1 MQLEALNKR
10 KLYVRLLR
18 YVHPYWRTF
27 LLAILSMVVLAA
39 TEPVLPALLKP
50 LLDGSFVGKD
60 PTLIKIIPLLVIVI
74 FFIRGVASFGSSVS
88 LNWVAHRVVMDLRR
102 EMFSSLLSLPVRFHD
117 ENPSGNLI
125 AKVTY
130 DVANIA
136 EASTKVIVVIIRDSL
151 TVVGLLAWMFYLD
164 WKLSLIFFIAAP
176 FIVLTVILLS
186 QRMRSLNRSLQRAV
200 GDMTHILE
208 EALVGNKVVKVFSG
222 QRYES
227 KRFDEVANWV
237 RRYAMKVVTTSAI
250 NVPTVQFV
258 AAIALASIIY
268 IASLQSAA
276 GNITVGTF
284 VSFFGAMALLFS
296 PIKRLTSVNEP
307 LQRGLAGAE
316 SVFALLDEKPE
327 PDFGL
332 RRIARARGVLKFE
345 DVNFHYDSMDRVI
358 LNNINLIVE
367 PEETVA
373 LVGPSGSG
381 KSTLVNLIPRFY
393 DPSKGRILLDGKDI
407 KTLAL
412 NDLRANLAIVTQ
424 DTILFNDTIAANIA
438 YGATSGYSEEALKR
452 AVVMAHAM
460 EFIEELPEGLMT
472 RTGENGVRLSG
483 GQRQR
488 LAIARAVLKD
498 APILILD
505 EATSALDARSE
516 RHIQAALEQLKRG
529 RTTIIIAHR
538 LSTIK
543 TADRIIVMD
552 GGIIKETGNHEKLM
566 ANNGT
571 YARLYRLQLQSHALG
586 DKQFV
591 TDLR

>member
-1 MQLEALNKR
+1 MQLGDLSKKR
-10 KLYVRLLR
+10 LYLRLLR
-18 YVHPYWRTF
+18 YVRPYWRIF
-27 LLAILSMVVLAA
+27 SLAILSMVVFAA

-50 LLDGSFVGKD
+50 LLDGSFISKD
-60 PTLIKIIPLLVIVI
+60 PTLIKTIPLLVIGI

-88 LNWVAHRVVMDLRR
+88 LNWVAHKVVMDLRR
-102 EMFSSLLSLPVRFHD
+102 RMFDRLLNLPIRFHD

-125 AKVTY
+125 AKLTY
-130 DVANIA
+130 DVTNIA
-136 EASTKVIVVIIRDSL
+136 EASTKVIVVIVRDSL
-151 TVVGLLAWMFYLD
+151 TVVGLLGWMFYLD

-176 FIVLTVILLS
+176 FIILTVVLLS

-200 GDMTHILE
+200 GDMTQIIE
-208 EALVGNKVVKVFSG
+208 EALGGNKVIKVFGG
-222 QRYES
+222 QDYER
-227 KRFDEVANWV
+227 KRFTEVSNWV

-327 PDFGL
+327 PDFGVK
-332 RRIARARGVLKFE
+332 RIARARGIIKFE
-345 DVNFHYDSMDRVI
+345 RVSFRYDSMHRSVLDD
-358 LNNINLIVE
+358 INLVIE

-381 KSTLVNLIPRFY
+381 KSTFINLIPRFY
-393 DPSKGRILLDGKDI
+393 DPSKGRILLDGADI

-424 DTILFNDTIAANIA
+424 DTVLFNDTIAANIA
-438 YGATSGYSEEALKR
+438 YGAASGCSQDALNR
-452 AVVMAHAM
+452 AVVMAHARD
-460 EFIEELPEGLMT
+460 FIEELPEGLMT
-472 RTGENGVRLSG
+472 RAGENGVRLSG

-516 RHIQAALEQLKRG
+516 RHIQAALEELKRG

-543 TADRIIVMD
+543 TADRIVVMD
-552 GGIIKETGNHEKLM
+552 RGIIKETGNHEELM

-571 YARLYRLQLQSHALG
+571 YARLYRLQLQSHAPG
-586 DKQFV
+586 DRQLV
-591 TDLR
+591 ADSG